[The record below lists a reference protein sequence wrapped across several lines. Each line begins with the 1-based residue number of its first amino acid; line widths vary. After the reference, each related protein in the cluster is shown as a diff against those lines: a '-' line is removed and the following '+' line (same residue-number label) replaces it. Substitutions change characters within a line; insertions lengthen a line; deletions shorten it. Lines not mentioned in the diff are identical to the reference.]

1 MANNCIIYDDTNN
14 TDSMEI
20 SPDYEDKTGSPGV
33 KLILD
38 LKGEKKFRNIYLSRE
53 DAKELIKKILDIIA

>member
-1 MANNCIIYDDTNN
+1 MANNCIIYDDMDSNN
-14 TDSMEI
+14 SVEI
-20 SPDYEDKTGSPGV
+20 SPDYEDKIGSPGV

-38 LKGEKKFRNIYLSRE
+38 LKGEKKFRSIYLSRE